1 MLGQR
6 HARSGGLGVV
16 DEHVDTAELSD
27 SLVDDTLHHG
37 LIVSAGVDIGGHDEH
52 ANAVLLLKL
61 SLGGVELG
69 LVAAGDDEVR
79 ALLGIG
85 GGDTV
90 ADGTAAHAI
99 SENGSACTGDNGGLT
114 SKKTHG
120 STPYRVPW
128 HAAWGMVANVVA
140 SVASPPTRAG
150 LTPTA
155 HCASHVRHAP
165 SNVGQ
170 RASEGG
176 KVPIA
181 QNQQTQWRMC
191 AGKRQTK
198 R

>member
-16 DEHVDTAELSD
+16 DEDVDATELGN
-27 SLVDDTLHHG
+27 SLVDDTLHHS
-37 LIVSAGVDIGGHDEH
+37 LVVSAGVDIGGHDEH
-52 ANAVLLLKL
+52 ANAVLLLEL
-61 SLGGVELG
+61 SLGSIELG

-90 ADGTAAHAI
+90 ANGTAAHAI
-99 SENGSACTGDNGGLT
+99 GENGSAGTCDNGSFT

-128 HAAWGMVANVVA
+128 HAAWGMVANVVV

-150 LTPTA
+150 LAPGA
-155 HCASHVRHAP
+155 HCASRVRHAP

-170 RASEGG
+170 RTSGG
-176 KVPIA
+176 G
-181 QNQQTQWRMC
+181 RD
-191 AGKRQTK
+191 AGCTK
-198 R
+198 PANAMAHARR